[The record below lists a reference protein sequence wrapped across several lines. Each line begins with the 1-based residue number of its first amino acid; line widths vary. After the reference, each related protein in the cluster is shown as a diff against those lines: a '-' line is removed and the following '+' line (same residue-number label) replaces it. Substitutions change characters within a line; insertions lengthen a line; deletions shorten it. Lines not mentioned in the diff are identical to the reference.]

1 MDAAGIF
8 DWLRG
13 NTEIII
19 GILSA
24 IVALISALAAR
35 GETAKQRKL
44 QTERLRQSID
54 AASLDWGGAA
64 IDTLVRCAIFART
77 RHMHPNEPAFMA
89 AKTNMMIQLSTLVDR
104 GRMFFPNIDPDGR
117 GIEKEG
123 AYRGSR
129 PPILD
134 VVMFTYHEIEALSRE
149 GGLPSEDSGAFI
161 DDCRRLLVS
170 ELQAHLDP
178 RRLDEIVERYDDRSK
193 ENRNKARDQAG
204 ALRGKLLTRRPN
216 VSLDRGFASNT
227 TTPERPQ

>member
-1 MDAAGIF
+1 MDAASIIE
-8 DWLRG
+8 WLKG
-13 NTEIII
+13 NTEIVI

-24 IVALISALAAR
+24 IVALISALVAR

-64 IDTLVRCAIFART
+64 IDTLARCATFART
-77 RHMHPNEPAFMA
+77 RHMHANDAAFTA
-89 AKTNMMIQLSTLVDR
+89 AKTNMLILLSTLVDR
-104 GRMFFPNIDPDGR
+104 GRMFFPNIDPEGK
-117 GIEKEG
+117 GVEKES

-134 VVMFTYHEIEALSRE
+134 ALMFTYREVETLTRE
-149 GGLPSEDSGAFI
+149 GGPPSEACGDFI
-161 DDCRRLLVS
+161 DECRRLLVS

-193 ENRNKARDQAG
+193 ENRAKAREQVS
-204 ALRGKLLTRRPN
+204 ALRGKLLERRPN
-216 VSLDRGFASNT
+216 IVLDRGFASNT
-227 TTPERPQ
+227 TPERPQ